1 MVIFINSLIF
11 FHKKELQKYIDAT
24 AWDSEKNWD
33 FPKNHTHAHLFA
45 DILAKGVTRGYNTKV
60 NEGMHGPLKDSYQL
74 RTNFREFA
82 EQVTIIDFY
91 W

>member
-1 MVIFINSLIF
+1 MESFNIAY
-11 FHKKELQKYIDAT
+11 KKGKKYIDAT
-24 AWDSEKNWD
+24 VWDDEKGWD

-60 NEGMHGPLKDSYQL
+60 NEGAHGPLKDSYQL
-74 RTNFREFA
+74 RTNFREVA

-91 W
+91 WQR